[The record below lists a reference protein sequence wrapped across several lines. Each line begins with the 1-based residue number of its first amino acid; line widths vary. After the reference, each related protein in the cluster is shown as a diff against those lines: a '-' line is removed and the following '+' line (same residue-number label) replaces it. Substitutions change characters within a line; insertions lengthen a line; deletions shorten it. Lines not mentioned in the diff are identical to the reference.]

1 MLWTPLLLICKV
13 DALDCAIPNAPA
25 YPTAQACLEA
35 IQVVIERWQLP
46 EGMIVVGSTC
56 YNWGEQS

>member
-13 DALDCAIPNAPA
+13 DALDCAISSAPA
-25 YPTAQACLEA
+25 YSTEQACLEA

-46 EGMIVVGSTC
+46 ENMIVVGSTC
-56 YNWGEQS
+56 YNWGAQS